1 MIDTLLPVVSGRGRG
16 LASSDFPRRTVLR
29 ADFRGHHPFHV
40 LHSSAG
46 RSLLARMGILAGT
59 GRRSPSAFVLPSCL
73 TKHVKRVI
81 WLALLARNLRAMRV
95 RL

>member
-16 LASSDFPRRTVLR
+16 RGLASSDVPGRTVLR
-29 ADFRGHHPFHV
+29 ADFMGHHPFHV
-40 LHSSAG
+40 LHSAAG

-73 TKHVKRVI
+73 MEHV
-81 WLALLARNLRAMRV
+81 
-95 RL
+95 